1 MRTFQYPLEVGA
13 SETGPFV
20 SLTAVVDTGASYTL
34 IPRRVLRDLGVTPRG
49 RQQFLVADGRMIE
62 REIGFVYIRLDGE
75 VRPSVWVSGDDD
87 GTALLG
93 AITLEA
99 FGLTVDPV
107 NRRLVPLPYLY
118 LLRTG

>member
-1 MRTFQYPLEVGA
+1 MGTFQHPLEVSA

-34 IPRRVLRDLGVTPRG
+34 IPRRVLRDLGVAPRG

-62 REIGFVYIRLDGE
+62 REIAFVYIRLDGE
-75 VRPSVWVSGDDD
+75 VRPSVCVSGDDD

-118 LLRTG
+118 LLRAG